1 MIVVDDVVVCV
12 VTDIE
17 VCSAVGSRTG
27 FMNIEDARLYCLSKL
42 NATEDF
48 PFDETTLAFRV
59 ENKIFAI
66 VDLENVSWFCVKCDA
81 DYAIELRDKYPQIVP
96 AWHMNKKYWNQLD
109 IALLSD
115 ELFFSLVD
123 HSYNEVLK
131 KLPRKI
137 RVKYGL

>member
-1 MIVVDDVVVCV
+1 MLFNQH
-12 VTDIE
+12 
-17 VCSAVGSRTG
+17 GSIK
-27 FMNIEDARLYCLSKL
+27 FYLMNIEDARIYCLSKM

-59 ENKIFAI
+59 ENRIFAI
-66 VDLENVSWFCVKCDA
+66 VDLDNVSWFCVKCDA

-109 IALLSD
+109 INTLSD
-115 ELFFSLVD
+115 DLFRWLVD

-131 KLPRKI
+131 KLPKKI
-137 RVKYGL
+137 RVNYGVE

>member
-1 MIVVDDVVVCV
+1 MLFNLH
-12 VTDIE
+12 
-17 VCSAVGSRTG
+17 GSIK
-27 FMNIEDARLYCLSKL
+27 FYLMNIEDARIYCLSKM

-59 ENKIFAI
+59 ENRIFAI
-66 VDLENVSWFCVKCDA
+66 VDLDNVSWFCVKCDA

-109 IALLSD
+109 INTLSD
-115 ELFFSLVD
+115 DLFRSLVD

-131 KLPRKI
+131 KLPKKI
-137 RVKYGL
+137 RVNYGVE